1 MNWFIIIMVVVEITL
16 TLISLV
22 SYKIELERIGCTLEP
37 VSVIN
42 ANGAVLYIVF
52 YFVHCTIWTA
62 LVRTNSTYLTR
73 LNPNLKK
80 RKYTTPSL
88 YSENPRSWFL

>member
-1 MNWFIIIMVVVEITL
+1 MVVMEITL
-16 TLISLV
+16 TLIALV

-52 YFVHCTIWTA
+52 YFVHCTI
-62 LVRTNSTYLTR
+62 
-73 LNPNLKK
+73 
-80 RKYTTPSL
+80 
-88 YSENPRSWFL
+88 